1 MMMMPE
7 TNCAPKLAHAD
18 EDFLCR
24 VVVSQLQA
32 HRDVMNR
39 ARLAAV
45 AADDI
50 DREPLAGGVKEACDS
65 AAFCCQPVV
74 RGQRGV
80 RLLAH
85 DRHTTSF
92 EQ

>member
-1 MMMMPE
+1 MMMPE

-24 VVVSQLQA
+24 VVVSHLQA

-39 ARLAAV
+39 ARLAAA

-50 DREPLAGGVKEACDS
+50 DREPLAGGVEEACDS
-65 AAFCCQPVV
+65 AAFCCQRVV
-74 RGQRGV
+74 RGQRGG

>member
-24 VVVSQLQA
+24 VLVSHLQA

-39 ARLAAV
+39 AGFV
-45 AADDI
+45 AS
-50 DREPLAGGVKEACDS
+50 EP
-65 AAFCCQPVV
+65 
-74 RGQRGV
+74 
-80 RLLAH
+80 
-85 DRHTTSF
+85 TTSIGNR
-92 EQ
+92 